1 MQWFLKPKP
10 KQHLNGKQNNKTT
23 LRLILCIQNFEM
35 ESEGLKNKVA
45 ILAACLGL
53 SGAAASLIPPCF
65 DLMVKYRDAQM
76 TTMLS
81 LLKEKSIALRRYERY
96 AR

>member
-1 MQWFLKPKP
+1 MVSETKTTFKWKT
-10 KQHLNGKQNNKTT
+10 KQQNNI
-23 LRLILCIQNFEM
+23 RLILCIQNFEM
-35 ESEGLKNKVA
+35 ESESLKNKVA

-76 TTMLS
+76 TMMLS
-81 LLKEKSIALRRYERY
+81 LKGKIHCITEVGVLCQVRL
-96 AR
+96 